1 MQLICQSQALRSFRM
16 HEFNIHI
23 YIYIYPFWLLIQRG
37 EKEESH
43 VHADRQSESTW
54 KRICKNNP
62 ISSVEYPIRGGVL
75 VISLLTLS
83 RYYIFVAFPSR
94 CTGFPLFLD
103 FPPREVSGWSMRSSK
118 KDQDWR
124 EYVSPVDF
132 TKGRNFFVIC
142 IYFPPSGAKFPCVW
156 YLLIRRFGFSAFR
169 TLDYTSRLF
178 ETIRL
183 TS

>member
-1 MQLICQSQALRSFRM
+1 M
-16 HEFNIHI
+16 
-23 YIYIYPFWLLIQRG
+23 
-37 EKEESH
+37 EKRREPRY
-43 VHADRQSESTW
+43 ADRQSESSW

-62 ISSVEYPIRGGVL
+62 ISSVEYSIRGGVL

-103 FPPREVSGWSMRSSK
+103 FSPREVSGWSMRSSK

-156 YLLIRRFGFSAFR
+156 YLLIRRFVFSAFSAAR
-169 TLDYTSRLF
+169 STINFVSCVLLSETTRLRSHF
-178 ETIRL
+178 NTFASVNEI
-183 TS
+183 